1 MTSVGGSADEAALDR
16 GNGTGRRSIHP
27 IVAIV
32 GRPNVG
38 KSTLFN
44 RLIQTRQA
52 ITDDQPGITRD
63 IIQAHAEWNG
73 RSFTLMDTGGFV
85 PGGVGMEKLVREQ
98 AELALD
104 EADLVMF
111 LCDGSSGVTAL
122 DREIADLV
130 RRRNQPCL
138 LVVNKMD
145 HPQQQRD
152 VAEFYSLGLGEPFE
166 VSATTGRR
174 TGDLLDVVTDRL
186 TSAPAVS
193 QDEDSRAS
201 IRVVLTGRP
210 NVGKSTLMNR
220 LAGYRVSIVDDQP
233 GTTRDATD
241 IRITSNERSFTL
253 IDTAGLRRRAKIDD
267 QVEYYS
273 TLRAT
278 DSIDRADVAVVLLDA
293 DEGHTTQ
300 DGRIMSQV
308 LTAGCAMV
316 VALNKWDLISREQ
329 GDVAAHVQRLRDRF
343 PFLGEYPVVSMSAL
357 QGKRVAK
364 CLEAV
369 AGAYDS
375 FTTRVPT
382 AQLNRAIEEIEKRL
396 PLSREGKEV
405 RLLYATQ
412 NGVAPPLFVIFSNRP
427 DLMPDS
433 YKRYVEGRLREQ
445 FSFNGTPLRILWRR
459 RGRSAESR

>member
-1 MTSVGGSADEAALDR
+1 MTSVGNGADETALEQSAAE
-16 GNGTGRRSIHP
+16 RRSIHP

-63 IIQAHAEWNG
+63 VIQAHAEWNG
-73 RSFTLMDTGGFV
+73 RTLTLMDTGGFV
-85 PGGVGMEKLVREQ
+85 PGGAGMEKLVREQ
-98 AELALD
+98 AEQALD
-104 EADLVMF
+104 EADLVVF

-152 VAEFYSLGLGEPFE
+152 VAEFYGLGLGEPFE
-166 VSATTGRR
+166 VSAATGRQ
-174 TGDLLDVVTDRL
+174 TGDLLDEVTDRL

-193 QDEDSRAS
+193 QEEDSRAS

-241 IRITSNERSFTL
+241 IRISSNEQSFTL

-293 DEGHTTQ
+293 DEGQTTQ

-329 GDVAAHVQRLRDRF
+329 GDVAAHVRRLRDRF
-343 PFLGEYPVVSMSAL
+343 PFLGNYPVVSMSAL
-357 QGKRVAK
+357 NGKRVEK

-369 AGAYDS
+369 AAAYDS

-445 FSFNGTPLRILWRR
+445 FDFNGTPLRILWRR
-459 RGRSAESR
+459 RGRHADSR